1 MKTDKVFPTSQENYT
16 TQIGTYNPDYM
27 SSGLTKR
34 ELFAAMAMQSL
45 LSNPERYKYIANKV
59 ANGMSQEEASSKNA
73 HKAVLLADALI
84 NELNKMRQIKFK
96 GKRQKVHGIT
106 QQTFQINSTLQSLLG
121 I

>member
-1 MKTDKVFPTSQENYT
+1 MKNKKYGNEPVYPFDDEAEISKHHPNIYC
-16 TQIGTYNPDYM
+16 
-27 SSGLTKR
+27 GLTKR

-84 NELNKMRQIKFK
+84 NELNKQNE
-96 GKRQKVHGIT
+96 T
-106 QQTFQINSTLQSLLG
+106 D
-121 I
+121 